1 MPELS
6 FKAYLE
12 TEVALPIHAHLL
24 LDNDTDGALLLE
36 SLTEDGDLNAFRS
49 QPHTSRLY
57 LAVLAP
63 QVDVI
68 AVVTVDSIT
77 GDVFPQTIE
86 YTLVSG
92 DDTLVRSG
100 MTAWVGTA
108 AHDDSLGRVRARATP
123 GAGFLYLAEN
133 SDIDWSVG
141 AYITFYNEYLPWPRY
156 PYVQADGTIFKDYAI
171 NYFAPPNQQTVLW
184 PPVAMMGSC
193 GVGVMHGGVAY
204 VLFDGGESYATA
216 PGAVIDTFDWVF
228 PDGTPST
235 STDLAP
241 GWVAFSTQGV
251 KQVELTVTD
260 TNGIATISRRA
271 ILIVD
276 LDAPLY
282 PYYAYTDF
290 GVESWE
296 GDTDTGW
303 GTKLRV
309 FGTSDR
315 TYFSERAVVMLY
327 AEETYGGEAA
337 GEAIAGPFAG
347 GTFATDLD
355 ILTSL
360 IAWWKLEEASGTRV
374 DSVGGNNLTD
384 NNTVTSAVGVV
395 GNAASF
401 AKASNESLSIPDN
414 IALSTGDIDFMCTY
428 WVKQTSKTSEM
439 VHVGKYTTTGNQREW
454 LVEYS
459 VATDRF
465 IFIVS
470 SNGTAFTLHTAS
482 SLGSPVNGT
491 WYFVAVWHDAVNN
504 TLNIQV
510 NNGTVDSVA
519 YSGGVFNSTSSFR
532 IGDRNAG
539 SALPFDGQIDE
550 VRFYKRILTAAER
563 QLLYLSP
570 SGVDRVWVT
579 PANAAT
585 LNQVYTTATLIN
597 GEHTPWLIVTNCGF
611 AIPTQGTIRGV
622 RVRIT
627 GHASVNSALAD
638 SLVSLFV
645 AGAPV
650 GTDQA
655 TVDYFTTSDS
665 TREYGGENN
674 TWGLTL
680 VPAVVNLTT
689 FGVGI
694 QVIAG
699 ANGTMY
705 IDYVDITVW
714 YNTGATLGFETYRS
728 NVKHMGYILDDS
740 ITVDP
745 QTNEV
750 SFETGSISRVAE
762 KLYGFPTIVQDKA
775 EPATWSEGYAL
786 TMRRA
791 TLYLLYWHTTFV
803 QIADVMIEDDSTP
816 VQIADFPKS
825 SLWDMLRN
833 WIASTRIG
841 HAYVTKNGR
850 VTVARDAQIMTLAE
864 RNALDVVMQLQS
876 NDWREEVEISESVL
890 SSLAFLDWSGVWY
903 EGNPDV
909 APIPLFSKAPGDAPK
924 VYGRDEAVQYL
935 VLDSQITSNTLA
947 GLYLAWKNNVS
958 NLVRV
963 SMAGNWVSAFD
974 PGYVEYVQAPVGGFV
989 TKRGTL
995 LADARLIV
1003 RSMSIDADTANGV
1016 LLPTLVLEAESSTLH
1031 NQGETGDYP
1040 PGAIPAQAAACP
1052 MGMVWDTEA
1061 RECVITYPAENPY
1074 PWQDTWRSNVYVAT
1088 NTLGVFFSD
1097 NFTGPDG
1104 AMPTWKSVNKGL
1116 STSGALSCWQMVSDP
1131 YNPSLLYYITAN
1143 NGTNSVLYKW
1153 DVAAQ
1158 EWNALHDAKT
1168 LAAAIGIPSGGV
1180 LLDVCYITTLMVSAS
1195 RPAGYL
1201 AIIITNA
1208 DNPNY
1213 TTWFSESSDYGANF
1227 STAVKIDVSGGASWA
1242 QGMQQRGTMGQ
1253 FAGTSGDP
1261 AGDVLYIPLQKRLGV
1276 GTSKMWESVDG
1287 GAAFTAP
1294 GYTNPTYDFEA
1305 GTLVVDPSSQDCAWY
1320 IQDAIK
1326 KFTGTMGAVSTKL
1339 AGVGS
1344 AYKNAL
1350 DVFLNPSGSP
1360 ALIVRAYD
1368 ALDAGNKRRIYKTV
1382 DGGAVWSSQ
1391 DDSGSDM
1398 TDAGFPYGLTV
1409 LSDSDNKIYVMASAS
1424 PGVGGHHI
1432 GVSDD
1437 DGALVVGKSGSA
1449 AGIADPGDG
1458 TGIPYSAGGIVD
1470 IAVVWNTK

>member
-1 MPELS
+1 MPALTY
-6 FKAYLE
+6 KAYLE
-12 TEVALPIHAHLL
+12 TEVSLPIHAHLL
-24 LDNDTDGALLLE
+24 LDDGDGALLLE
-36 SLTEDGDLNAFRS
+36 SLTADGDLNALRT
-49 QPHTSRLY
+49 QPHTSKLY
-57 LAVLAP
+57 CAVLAP

-68 AVVTVDSIT
+68 AVVTVDTII

-92 DDTLVRSG
+92 DDTLIRSG

-141 AYITFYNEYLPWPRY
+141 TYITFYNEYLPWPRY
-156 PYVQADGTIFKDYAI
+156 PYVQPDGTIFKDYAI
-171 NYFAPPNQQTVLW
+171 NYFTPPNSQTVLW

-193 GVGVMHGGVAY
+193 GVGIMHGGVAY

-216 PGAVIDTFDWVF
+216 PGAVIDTFAWVF
-228 PDGTPST
+228 PDGTPA
-235 STDLAP
+235 TDTNQAP

-251 KQVELTVTD
+251 KQVQLTVTD

-290 GVESWE
+290 GVEGWE

-337 GEAIAGPFAG
+337 GDTSTAALAG
-347 GTFATDLD
+347 GTFA
-355 ILTSL
+355 SNS
-360 IAWWKLEEASGTRV
+360 SGAA
-374 DSVGGNNLTD
+374 G
-384 NNTVTSAVGVV
+384 AVVW
-395 GNAASF
+395 
-401 AKASNESLSIPDN
+401 SN
-414 IALSTGDIDFMCTY
+414 
-428 WVKQTSKTSEM
+428 
-439 VHVGKYTTTGNQREW
+439 
-454 LVEYS
+454 
-459 VATDRF
+459 
-465 IFIVS
+465 
-470 SNGTAFTLHTAS
+470 
-482 SLGSPVNGT
+482 
-491 WYFVAVWHDAVNN
+491 
-504 TLNIQV
+504 
-510 NNGTVDSVA
+510 
-519 YSGGVFNSTSSFR
+519 
-532 IGDRNAG
+532 
-539 SALPFDGQIDE
+539 
-550 VRFYKRILTAAER
+550 
-563 QLLYLSP
+563 P
-570 SGVDRVWVT
+570 S
-579 PANAAT
+579 NAAT
-585 LNQVYTTATLIN
+585 LNQVYATAVLGVGGVSNWLLI
-597 GEHTPWLIVTNCGF
+597 TNCGF
-611 AIPTQGTIRGV
+611 AIPTQGSIRGV
-622 RVRIT
+622 RVRVT
-627 GHASVNSALAD
+627 GKANNTFR
-638 SLVSLFV
+638 VSDAFIQLFV
-645 AGAPV
+645 AGAAV
-650 GTDQA
+650 GSNKATLAFLPATDTA
-655 TVDYFTTSDS
+655 W
-665 TREYGGENN
+665 EYGGENDL
-674 TWGLTL
+674 WGLTL

-689 FGVGI
+689 FGVGLI
-694 QVIAG
+694 YTG
-699 ANGTMY
+699 GTPDAAVSV
-705 IDYVDITVW
+705 DYVDITVY

-740 ITVDP
+740 VTVDP

-791 TLYLLYWHTTFV
+791 TLYLLYWHTTFM
-803 QIADVMIEDDSTP
+803 QIADVLIEDDSTP

-864 RNALDVVMQLQS
+864 RNALDIVMQLQS

-890 SSLAFLDWSGVWY
+890 SVLAFLDWSGVWY

-935 VLDSQITSNTLA
+935 VLTGQPDSNVLA
-947 GLYLAWKNNVS
+947 GLYLAWKNGGDT
-958 NLVRV
+958 VRI

-1016 LLPTLVLEAESSTLH
+1016 LLPTLVLEAESTTLH

-1052 MGMVWDTEA
+1052 LGMSWDAEA
-1061 RECVITYPAENPY
+1061 RECVITYPSDNPY
-1074 PWQDTWRSNVYVAT
+1074 PWQDTWRSSVYVAT

-1180 LLDVCYITTLMVSAS
+1180 LLDVCYITTLMVSPS

-1208 DNPNY
+1208 DAPNY

-1253 FAGTSGDP
+1253 FAGASGDP

-1276 GTSKMWESVDG
+1276 GTSKMWESTDS
-1287 GAAFTAP
+1287 GATFTAP

-1305 GTLVVDPSSQDCAWY
+1305 GTLVVDPSSQDVAWY
-1320 IQDAIK
+1320 AQDAIK
-1326 KFTGTMGAVSTKL
+1326 VFTGTMGAVATKL

-1350 DVFLNPSGSP
+1350 DVFLNPASAP
-1360 ALIVRAYD
+1360 ATIVRVYD
-1368 ALDAGNKRRIYKTV
+1368 ALDAGNRRRMYKTV
-1382 DGGAVWSSQ
+1382 DGGGAWTSQ
-1391 DDSGSDM
+1391 DDAGTDM
-1398 TDAGFPYGLTV
+1398 TDAGYPFGVLV
-1409 LSDSDNKIYVMASAS
+1409 LSDADDKCYVMASAS

-1437 DGALVVGKSGSA
+1437 DGANITGKSGSA

-1458 TGIPYSAGGIVD
+1458 TGIPYSSGGIVD

>member
-1 MPELS
+1 MPALT

-12 TEVALPIHAHLL
+12 TEVSLPIHAHLL
-24 LDNDTDGALLLE
+24 LDDGDGALLLE
-36 SLTEDGDLNAFRS
+36 SLTADGDLNALRT
-49 QPHTSRLY
+49 QPHTSKLY
-57 LAVLAP
+57 CAVLAP

-77 GDVFPQTIE
+77 GDVFPQTVE

-92 DDTLVRSG
+92 DDTLIRAG
-100 MTAWVGTA
+100 MSAWVGTA

-133 SDIDWSVG
+133 SDIDWSIG

-171 NYFAPPNQQTVLW
+171 NYFTPPNSQTVLW

-193 GVGVMHGGVAY
+193 GVGIMHGGVAY

-216 PGAVIDTFDWVF
+216 PGAVIDTFAWVF
-228 PDGTPST
+228 PDGTPAT

-251 KQVELTVTD
+251 KQVQLTVTD

-337 GEAIAGPFAG
+337 GDTNTAALAGV
-347 GTFATDLD
+347 TFA
-355 ILTSL
+355 SNSSGAAGAV
-360 IAWWKLEEASGTRV
+360 AWT
-374 DSVGGNNLTD
+374 N
-384 NNTVTSAVGVV
+384 
-395 GNAASF
+395 
-401 AKASNESLSIPDN
+401 
-414 IALSTGDIDFMCTY
+414 
-428 WVKQTSKTSEM
+428 
-439 VHVGKYTTTGNQREW
+439 
-454 LVEYS
+454 
-459 VATDRF
+459 
-465 IFIVS
+465 
-470 SNGTAFTLHTAS
+470 
-482 SLGSPVNGT
+482 
-491 WYFVAVWHDAVNN
+491 
-504 TLNIQV
+504 
-510 NNGTVDSVA
+510 
-519 YSGGVFNSTSSFR
+519 
-532 IGDRNAG
+532 
-539 SALPFDGQIDE
+539 
-550 VRFYKRILTAAER
+550 
-563 QLLYLSP
+563 P
-570 SGVDRVWVT
+570 S
-579 PANAAT
+579 NAAT
-585 LNQVYTTATLIN
+585 LNQVYATAVLPVATSR
-597 GEHTPWLIVTNCGF
+597 WLLVTNCGF
-611 AIPTQGTIRGV
+611 ALPTQSSIRGV
-622 RVRIT
+622 RVRVT
-627 GHASVNSALAD
+627 GKANDTFRVTDAFIQ
-638 SLVSLFV
+638 LFV
-645 AGAPV
+645 AGAAV
-650 GTDQA
+650 GSNKATFTFLPATDTA
-655 TVDYFTTSDS
+655 W
-665 TREYGGENN
+665 EYGGENDL
-674 TWGLTL
+674 WGLTL

-689 FGVGI
+689 FGVGLI
-694 QVIAG
+694 YTG
-699 ANGTMY
+699 GTPDAVVS
-705 IDYVDITVW
+705 IDYVDITVY

-740 ITVDP
+740 VTVDP

-762 KLYGFPTIVQDKA
+762 KLYGFPTIVQDKE

-791 TLYLLYWHTTFV
+791 TLYLLYWHTTFL
-803 QIADVMIEDDSTP
+803 QIADVLIEDDSTP

-890 SSLAFLDWSGVWY
+890 SVLAFLDWSGVWY

-1016 LLPTLVLEAESSTLH
+1016 LLPTLVLEAESTTLH

-1052 MGMVWDTEA
+1052 MGMSWDAEA
-1061 RECVITYPAENPY
+1061 RECVITYPADNPY

-1213 TTWFSESSDYGANF
+1213 TTWFSESSDYGDNF

-1253 FAGTSGDP
+1253 FTGTSGDP
-1261 AGDVLYIPLQKRLGV
+1261 AGDVVYIPLQKRLGV
-1276 GTSKMWESVDG
+1276 GTSKMWESTDR
-1287 GAAFTAP
+1287 GATFTAP

-1305 GTLVVDPSSQDCAWY
+1305 GTLVVDPSSQDTAWY
-1320 IQDAIK
+1320 AQDAIK
-1326 KFTGTMGAVSTKL
+1326 VFTGTMGSVATKL

-1350 DVFLNPSGSP
+1350 DVLLNPAGAP
-1360 ALIVRAYD
+1360 ATIVRVFD
-1368 ALDAGNKRRIYKTV
+1368 ALDAGNKRRLFKTT
-1382 DGGAVWSSQ
+1382 DGGASWVSQ
-1391 DDSGSDM
+1391 DDSGSDF
-1398 TDAGFPYGLTV
+1398 TDAGYPYGVLV
-1409 LSDSDNKIYVMASAS
+1409 LSDSDNRLYGMASAS
-1424 PGVGGHHI
+1424 PGIGGHHI

-1437 DGALVVGKSGSA
+1437 DGAEWIGKSGSA
-1449 AGIADPGDG
+1449 AGIASPGDG
-1458 TGIPYSAGGIVD
+1458 TGIPYDAGGVVD
-1470 IAVVWNTK
+1470 ICVVFNVK

>member
-1 MPELS
+1 MPALTYR
-6 FKAYLE
+6 AYLE
-12 TEVALPIHAHLL
+12 TEVSLPIHAHLL
-24 LDNDTDGALLLE
+24 LDDGDGALLLE
-36 SLTEDGDLNAFRS
+36 SLTADGDLNALRS
-49 QPHTSRLY
+49 QPHTSKLY
-57 LAVLAP
+57 CAVLAP

-77 GDVFPQTIE
+77 GDVFPQTVE

-92 DDTLVRSG
+92 DDTLIRSG
-100 MTAWVGTA
+100 MSAWVGDA

-133 SDIDWSVG
+133 SDIDWSIG

-156 PYVQADGTIFKDYAI
+156 PYVQPDGTIFKDYAI
-171 NYFAPPNQQTVLW
+171 NFFTPPNSQTVLW

-216 PGAVIDTFDWVF
+216 PGAVIDTFAWVF
-228 PDGTPST
+228 PDGTPA
-235 STDLAP
+235 TDTNQAP

-251 KQVELTVTD
+251 KQVQLTVTD

-337 GEAIAGPFAG
+337 GEATAGPFAG
-347 GTFATDLD
+347 GTFA
-355 ILTSL
+355 SN
-360 IAWWKLEEASGTRV
+360 A
-374 DSVGGNNLTD
+374 SVGN
-384 NNTVTSAVGVV
+384 
-395 GNAASF
+395 
-401 AKASNESLSIPDN
+401 
-414 IALSTGDIDFMCTY
+414 
-428 WVKQTSKTSEM
+428 
-439 VHVGKYTTTGNQREW
+439 
-454 LVEYS
+454 
-459 VATDRF
+459 VAWT
-465 IFIVS
+465 
-470 SNGTAFTLHTAS
+470 N
-482 SLGSPVNGT
+482 
-491 WYFVAVWHDAVNN
+491 
-504 TLNIQV
+504 
-510 NNGTVDSVA
+510 
-519 YSGGVFNSTSSFR
+519 
-532 IGDRNAG
+532 
-539 SALPFDGQIDE
+539 
-550 VRFYKRILTAAER
+550 
-563 QLLYLSP
+563 P
-570 SGVDRVWVT
+570 S
-579 PANAAT
+579 NAAT
-585 LNQVYTTATLIN
+585 LNQVYATATLPL
-597 GEHTPWLIVTNCGF
+597 GQSSQYLLVTNCGF
-611 AIPTQGTIRGV
+611 ALPTQGAIRGV
-622 RVRIT
+622 RVRVT
-627 GHASVNSALAD
+627 AHASDPSTVYDLT
-638 SLVSLFV
+638 VRLFV
-645 AGAPV
+645 AGAAVGSNLGTAALLPV
-650 GTDQA
+650 TD
-655 TVDYFTTSDS
+655 TVL
-665 TREYGGENN
+665 EYGGENN
-674 TWGLTL
+674 LWGLTL
-680 VPAVVNLTT
+680 VPAVVNLST

-694 QVIAG
+694 TFSHSPSGVP
-699 ANGTMY
+699 TVY
-705 IDYVDITVW
+705 VDYVDITVW
-714 YNTGATLGFETYRS
+714 YNTGAVLGFEAYRS

-740 ITVDP
+740 VSVDP

-762 KLYGFPTIVQDKA
+762 KLYGFPTIVQDKS

-791 TLYLLYWHTTFV
+791 TLYLLYWHTTFM

-890 SSLAFLDWSGVWY
+890 SVLAFLDWSGVWY

-1016 LLPTLVLEAESSTLH
+1016 LLPTLVLEAESTTLH
-1031 NQGETGDYP
+1031 NQGESGDYP
-1040 PGAIPAQAAACP
+1040 PGAIPAQGAACP
-1052 MGMVWDTEA
+1052 LGMVWDSEA
-1061 RECVITYPAENPY
+1061 RECVLQADDPSPF
-1074 PWQDTWRSNVYVAT
+1074 PWSNTWRSSMYVAT
-1088 NTLGVFFSD
+1088 VDRGVYFTD
-1097 NFTGPDG
+1097 NFSGPGG
-1104 AMPTWKSVNKGL
+1104 AQPTWKAVNKGL
-1116 STSGALSCWQMVSDP
+1116 SATGALACMQMVSDP
-1131 YNPSLLYYITAN
+1131 YNPSLLYMINAN
-1143 NGTNSVLYKW
+1143 NGDNSVLYKW

-1158 EWNALHDAKT
+1158 EWTALHTAKVWS
-1168 LAAAIGIPSGGV
+1168 AAHGIPSGGV
-1180 LLDVCYITTLMVSAS
+1180 LLDTVYFSTLMVSS
-1195 RPAGYL
+1195 GRPAGYL
-1201 AIIITNA
+1201 ALYLTQA
-1208 DNPNY
+1208 DAPNR
-1213 TTWFSESSDYGANF
+1213 TTWFSESTDFGSTW
-1227 STAVKIDVSGGASWA
+1227 STAVKIDVSGGVNWNQSV
-1242 QGMQQRGTMGQ
+1242 QSRGVQGQ
-1253 FAGTSGDP
+1253 FKGTQAQAAGE
-1261 AGDVLYIPLQKRLGV
+1261 VILCPLQKRLGV
-1276 GTSKMWESVDG
+1276 GTSKLWYSTDR
-1287 GAAFTAP
+1287 GATWTATAFTD
-1294 GYTNPTYDFEA
+1294 PTFNFEI
-1305 GTLVVDPSSQDCAWY
+1305 GTFFIDPSDQAYAWY
-1320 IQDAIK
+1320 AQGDIK
-1326 KFTGTMGAVSTKL
+1326 RFTGTAGAVTTKL

-1344 AYKNAL
+1344 AYKNAM
-1350 DVFLNPSGSP
+1350 DVLYSP
-1360 ALIVRAYD
+1360 TGPASVVRVFDGID
-1368 ALDAGNKRRIYKTV
+1368 AVNKRRLYKSDDT
-1382 DGGAVWSSQ
+1382 GASWTSE
-1391 DDSGSDM
+1391 DDTGSDF
-1398 TDAGFPYGLTV
+1398 TDAGAPYGVMV
-1409 LSDSDNKIYVMASAS
+1409 LPDSDGLLYGFASDD
-1424 PGVGGHHI
+1424 PGTGEHSI

-1437 DGALVVGKSGSA
+1437 EGLNWEGKSGSA
-1449 AGIADPGDG
+1449 AGRAPFDTSDG
-1458 TGIPYSAGGIVD
+1458 TGIPSDCGGIVD
-1470 IAVVWNTK
+1470 VCIVWNVK